1 MSNQIQKQPL
11 PGFVTRNDN
20 RPPQM
25 RMWLYVIATLLV
37 LGFGV
42 GVRSATTDNRV
53 RGEGE
58 VTIHSGSWTFS
69 GICSLSQ
76 SLRIH
81 LALKSIS
88 FIHCLHMDGDFH
100 LALQTSLNP

>member
-1 MSNQIQKQPL
+1 MNRVRDAIKREERQLPMFLLRGASPSPSLIPSEFWLQMSNLIQKQPL

-42 GVRSATTDNRV
+42 GV
-53 RGEGE
+53 EGKVVE
-58 VTIHSGSWTFS
+58 G
-69 GICSLSQ
+69 G
-76 SLRIH
+76 
-81 LALKSIS
+81 
-88 FIHCLHMDGDFH
+88 
-100 LALQTSLNP
+100 